1 MRSRAHRPNGESP
14 CRIEVKA
21 MSHKRDSKRT
31 EKKQRHSI
39 LPWIDKVVAA
49 LYWFVKLVLML
60 IDWFNK

>member
-1 MRSRAHRPNGESP
+1 
-14 CRIEVKA
+14 